1 MTGHEIHRYFADHYP
16 LEDAFEWD
24 HVGLQVGDLN
34 RPVTRVLLT
43 LDVTLEVV
51 HQAIQAGAEMIVAH
65 HPLLFHPL
73 ETLDVSSPQGIII
86 QTLITHEITVYAAHT
101 NYDTGMP
108 GMNGV
113 MADML
118 GLQDIQV
125 LNEDAPGHGIGR
137 IGRITPQSLEA
148 LAARIKNVF
157 NVPHVRIITDHPLTH
172 EVSTVALSSGSGVS
186 DYAHALEKQADV
198 FITGDIKHHDALDLR
213 AAKLT
218 AIDMGHFT
226 EWVFKA
232 DLKPHLEALG
242 VAVSL
247 SDEAFPFQN
256 I

>member
-1 MTGHEIHRYFADHYP
+1 MTGHDIHRYFVDHYP

-24 HVGLQVGDLN
+24 QVGLQVGDLN
-34 RPVTRVLLT
+34 RPVKRVLLT

-51 HQAIQAGAEMIVAH
+51 HQAIAAGAEMIVAH

-73 ETLDVSSPQGIII
+73 ETLDVSSPLGTII

-113 MADML
+113 MAKML
-118 GLQDIQV
+118 GLNDIHV

-137 IGRITPQSLEA
+137 IGHITPQSLET
-148 LAARIKNVF
+148 LAAHIKNVF

-172 EVSTVALSSGSGVS
+172 QVSTVALSSGSGIS
-186 DYAHALEKQADV
+186 DYFYARKKQADV
-198 FITGDIKHHDALDLR
+198 FITGDIKHHDALDVV
-213 AAKLT
+213 AAGLS

-232 DLKPHLEALG
+232 DLKPHMEALG
-242 VAVSL
+242 VNVTL
-247 SDEAFPFQN
+247 SEESFPFQS